1 VHQVDRQPRSVTP
14 TDSLTRGLSMV
25 VVLRV
30 LRCLA
35 FLLTWPLIAPG
46 GQFGLHTVTP
56 AEAQETVK
64 VWVNTKSGVYH
75 CAGGRYYGTT
85 KAGAFM
91 LEAEAR
97 AAGNRPAYGQS
108 CGPSAGPAPAA
119 MPQPLRLAAADT
131 TAVEGTKVWVNT
143 KSSVYHCAGS
153 RYYGNTKAGRFM
165 SELEARAAGNH
176 PAYGRTCS

>member
-1 VHQVDRQPRSVTP
+1 
-14 TDSLTRGLSMV
+14 MV
-25 VVLRV
+25 FALRA
-30 LRCLA
+30 LWCLA
-35 FLLTWPLIAPG
+35 FLLTGPVIAPAV
-46 GQFGLHTVTP
+46 QLGLQTVTP
-56 AEAQETVK
+56 AEAQESVK
-64 VWVNTKSGVYH
+64 VWVNTKSSVYH
-75 CAGGRYYGTT
+75 CPGGRYYGTT

-108 CGPSAGPAPAA
+108 CGPSAGPAPVV
-119 MPQPLRLAAADT
+119 MPQPLKLAAADT
-131 TAVEGTKVWVNT
+131 TAVEGTKMWVNT

-176 PAYGRTCS
+176 PAYGRQCS